1 MNDMARQAFL
11 NSLTENLSDFDKLM
25 LQIDEICEMAED
37 LAARAK
43 QLADEAEEQLRSAAY
58 RDWETDRKSTRLN
71 SSH

>member
-1 MNDMARQAFL
+1 MNLNKMARQAFL

-43 QLADEAEEQLRSAAY
+43 QLADEAEEQLRRSKG
-58 RDWETDRKSTRLN
+58 E
-71 SSH
+71 

>member
-1 MNDMARQAFL
+1 MNFNEIARQAFL

-43 QLADEAEEQLRSAAY
+43 QLADEAEEQLRRA
-58 RDWETDRKSTRLN
+58 RGE
-71 SSH
+71 

>member
-43 QLADEAEEQLRSAAY
+43 QLADEAEEQLRRL
-58 RDWETDRKSTRLN
+58 RDE
-71 SSH
+71 

>member
-25 LQIDEICEMAED
+25 LQMDELCDMAED

-43 QLADEAEEQLRSAAY
+43 QLADEAEEQLRRA
-58 RDWETDRKSTRLN
+58 RGE
-71 SSH
+71 

>member
-43 QLADEAEEQLRSAAY
+43 QLADEAEEQLR
-58 RDWETDRKSTRLN
+58 RLKDE
-71 SSH
+71 

>member
-1 MNDMARQAFL
+1 MNINDMARQAFL

-43 QLADEAEEQLRSAAY
+43 QLADEAEQQLRRA
-58 RDWETDRKSTRLN
+58 RGE
-71 SSH
+71 

>member
-1 MNDMARQAFL
+1 MDFNEIARQAFL

-43 QLADEAEEQLRSAAY
+43 QLADEAEQQLRRA
-58 RDWETDRKSTRLN
+58 RGE
-71 SSH
+71 

>member
-1 MNDMARQAFL
+1 MNDMAKQAFL

-43 QLADEAEEQLRSAAY
+43 QLADEAEEQLRRA
-58 RDWETDRKSTRLN
+58 RGE
-71 SSH
+71 

>member
-1 MNDMARQAFL
+1 MNLNEAARQAFL

-43 QLADEAEEQLRSAAY
+43 QLADEAEEQLRRA
-58 RDWETDRKSTRLN
+58 RGE
-71 SSH
+71 